1 MLTVLFSWVVICA
14 ASLLFGKAIVDSV
27 YKNRLETMGRPDVY
41 IVTGILFLNVYA
53 QFFSLFYKV
62 AGIACTILGAA
73 GMILFFIWLYR
84 RFYRK
89 KDIRLFP
96 GCAGVK
102 PSPWRILAVVL
113 CFLLTLLWTTQS
125 PGQYDTGLYHAQAI
139 RWVEEYGV
147 VPGLGNCT
155 CGLPITALLC
165 ACRRC
170 SALAGF
176 WDSPFTA

>member
-96 GCAGVK
+96 G
-102 PSPWRILAVVL
+102 PQAV
-113 CFLLTLLWTTQS
+113 TA
-125 PGQYDTGLYHAQAI
+125 P
-139 RWVEEYGV
+139 
-147 VPGLGNCT
+147 
-155 CGLPITALLC
+155 CGPE
-165 ACRRC
+165 
-170 SALAGF
+170 ALAGRARSGHES
-176 WDSPFTA
+176 DGSDNCAGTRLGNRPRT